1 MTRPHVTKFAALAL
15 AAFLALGVSASAAQ
29 KLGSKASEESVV
41 AHVGDM
47 PITLDAFHAFIQQ
60 LPANMQ
66 AQADANKAAFLEAL
80 IQRMLMLRHADES
93 NFLGAERVKMQIERA
108 RREILIGEALR
119 RIEEGARPKAS
130 DIRAEYERN
139 KAKYTEG
146 GKLAA
151 PVHRV
156 TWICCAAHIMVS
168 SEKEAKDLLAKIVKG
183 EDFAELAKKYSLA
196 PERALGG
203 SLGEMSRGHSKR
215 TGLPEIIEQTAFA
228 LDPGAHSGV
237 VQSIYGWHVVK
248 TSKKEGAKQLDF
260 SEVAEKITRE
270 MGERNRQEAMRQK
283 FIELTERYE
292 VKRYL
297 ENLK

>member
-1 MTRPHVTKFAALAL
+1 MTRPPIAAVATSALAI
-15 AAFLALGVSASAAQ
+15 FFTFISIASAAP
-29 KLGSKASEESVV
+29 KSGSKTAEESIV

-47 PITLDAFHAFIQQ
+47 PITLGAFNAFIQQ

-80 IQRMLMLRHADES
+80 IQRRLMLRHADES

-146 GKLAA
+146 GK
-151 PVHRV
+151 V
-156 TWICCAAHIMVS
+156 TAAHIMVS
-168 SEKEAKDLLAKIVKG
+168 SEKEAKDLLAKLVKG
-183 EDFAELAKKYSLA
+183 GDFAELAKKYSLA

-203 SLGEMSRGHSKR
+203 SLGEMERGHSKR

-228 LDPGAHSGV
+228 LDPGAYSGV

-260 SEVAEKITRE
+260 SEVAEKITKE
-270 MGERNRQEAMRQK
+270 MGERNRQEAMQK
-283 FIELTERYE
+283 KFSELTERYK